1 MRRSRI
7 WAFAFCFLF
16 LFTACGA
23 SGNSSNT
30 QMQDTAQIERLS
42 TLLKQLERVEDY
54 TASIETKAE
63 INQGGILQSTS
74 SSADIT
80 AVNDPFA
87 RRVSVTTTIDNDEFS
102 HTVYVVESEQE
113 DTVSVYT
120 NTQDAWSYLSRDR
133 ASMEQS
139 LQMYDVQDNLLAF
152 LQNAT
157 QWSQTEKKP
166 ASYTAVIPAEQVYTV
181 VNGSDILVDLG
192 LGDLPEEYYEGVDAI
207 SITLTLPE
215 SLNQTCT
222 VSLDLKNVVD
232 TVMNHV
238 MQQLGNIVE
247 YEVTACTAEYQLMH
261 VNAGEKITVPE
272 EARQHSVDY
281 ANNQSDGQTAALE
294 EATEENH
301 AESTMET
308 VK

>member
-87 RRVSVTTTIDNDEFS
+87 RKVSVTTTIDNDEFS

-133 ASMEQS
+133 ASMEES
-139 LQMYDVQDNLLAF
+139 LQMYDVQDNLLAI
-152 LQNAT
+152 LQSAT

-166 ASYTAVIPAEQVYTV
+166 ESYTAVIPADQVYAV

-192 LGDLPEEYYEGVDAI
+192 LGDLPEEYYEGAEAI

-215 SLNQTCT
+215 ALNKTCT
-222 VSLDLKNVVD
+222 ISLDLKNVVD
-232 TVMNHV
+232 TVMSHV
-238 MQQLGNIVE
+238 MQQLGNTAE

-281 ANNQSDGQTAALE
+281 AKNQNDAETAELE
-294 EATEENH
+294 EATEENNT
-301 AESTMET
+301 ENTMENA
-308 VK
+308 K